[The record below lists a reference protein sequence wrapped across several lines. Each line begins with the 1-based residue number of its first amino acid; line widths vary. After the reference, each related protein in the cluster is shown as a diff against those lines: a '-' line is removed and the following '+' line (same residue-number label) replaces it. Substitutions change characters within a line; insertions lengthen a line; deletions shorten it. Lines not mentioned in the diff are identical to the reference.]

1 MIKVIILGTGNVGMH
16 LIQVFSEADEVELV
30 QVYNRSKLGLKAIN
44 NKVDT
49 TTSLKELKEADIYI
63 IAITDDAISKFSS
76 QLVIENKLLVHTS
89 GSVSLDQL
97 NSKNTKGV
105 FYPLQT
111 FSKETV
117 VDFKN
122 IPICIEAEKN
132 DDLVILEKLASL
144 ISNQVYYI
152 DSKQRKQI
160 HLAAVFVNNFV
171 NHLYKIGNDIC
182 AEHAIPKEILKPLI
196 QETARKI
203 TTTIPF
209 DAQTGPAIR
218 NDLQTIKSHL
228 ALVSDT
234 NKEIYKLLTQSIQ
247 QTYGEKL

>member
-1 MIKVIILGTGNVGMH
+1 MIKVIILGTGNVGTH
-16 LIQVFSEADEVELV
+16 LIQAFTKANEVELV
-30 QVYNRSKLGLKAIN
+30 QVYNRTKSALKSLKHEVN
-44 NKVDT
+44 S

-63 IAITDDAISKFSS
+63 ITISDDAISKFSS
-76 QLVIENKLLVHTS
+76 QLQVKNKLVVHTS

-97 NSKNTKGV
+97 NSKNSKGV

-111 FSKETV
+111 FSKDATI
-117 VDFKN
+117 DFKN
-122 IPICIEAEKN
+122 IPICIEAERN
-132 DDLVILEKLASL
+132 DDLVVLEKLAST

-152 DSKQRKQI
+152 DSEQRKQI

-196 QETARKI
+196 QETALKI

-209 DAQTGPAIR
+209 DAQTGPARR

>member
-16 LIQVFSEADEVELV
+16 LIRVFSEAHDVELV
-30 QVYNRSKLGLKAIN
+30 QVYNRTKSGLKSLN
-44 NKVDT
+44 NEIDT

-63 IAITDDAISKFSS
+63 LTITDDAISKFSS

-89 GSVSLDQL
+89 GSVTMDTLK
-97 NSKNTKGV
+97 SKSNRGV
-105 FYPLQT
+105 FYPVQT
-111 FSKETV
+111 FSKETAI
-117 VDFKN
+117 DFKA
-122 IPICIEAEKN
+122 IPICIEAERN
-132 DDLVILEKLASL
+132 DDLVILEKLAST

-152 DSKQRKQI
+152 DSEQRKQI

-182 AEHAIPKEILKPLI
+182 AAHAIPKSILKPLI
-196 QETARKI
+196 RETSRKI
-203 TTTIPF
+203 THTTPL
-209 DAQTGPAIR
+209 DAQTGPAR
-218 NDLQTIKSHL
+218 RSDLQTIKSHL